1 MKTTQP
7 DLLRTHL
14 LDLIDTGSHLIESLD
29 TIQRIAKP
37 SGREEQLA
45 WKLAHNSIDG
55 FMLLIEMLK
64 VELADDRRAPVL
76 TTLIKE
82 SKT

>member
-7 DLLRTHL
+7 DLLRAHML
-14 LDLIDTGSHLIESLD
+14 NLIDTCSHLIESLD
-29 TIQRIAKP
+29 DIQRIAKP

-55 FMLLIEMLK
+55 LVLLIEMLK
-64 VELADDRRAPVL
+64 VEPVDDRRAPVL
-76 TTLIKE
+76 TLIKDC
-82 SKT
+82 KT